1 MTAMKIKLTLQA
13 LGLAF
18 ILPLIAAIT
27 ISAVGFGYAVAQYG
41 FVSIGALVTLAAMLG
56 FIAVPVL
63 AFYLFYNKFY
73 SHIDGILD
81 MGDDVTVY
89 VISGGL
95 LNNVGPMAVM
105 NALATCLRRAYRA
118 FQDVGYVVQQI
129 EVKRPIDGLF
139 VIFVA
144 DIDEMQYYRKWGIKY
159 KRIAGLNLGDRVLVV
174 KQLMEALDATALEH
188 EIYHSIVSAHNAD
201 LRTIGQLATVEDAL
215 GLERSI

>member
-95 LNNVGPMAVM
+95 LKNVGPMAVM

-144 DIDEMQYYRKWGIKY
+144 DIDEMQYYHKWGIKY
-159 KRIAGLNLGDRVLVV
+159 KRIAGLNMGDRVLVV